1 LRDGNHQ
8 SALVITIDKLFK
20 CGLPANR
27 AITELLGVVVKR
39 TPDEKGYEKSEPAL
53 IEKLLKLRSRLVEA
67 DLGHGIKTKYWD
79 K

>member
-1 LRDGNHQ
+1 MVTISQNSIGN
-8 SALVITIDKLFK
+8 
-20 CGLPANR
+20 
-27 AITELLGVVVKR
+27 AIIELLGVVEKR
-39 TPDEKGYEKSEPAL
+39 TPDAKGYEKSEPAL

>member
-1 LRDGNHQ
+1 MHWSLTFFAADKKQLLNNSVFSI
-8 SALVITIDKLFK
+8 SA
-20 CGLPANR
+20 
-27 AITELLGVVVKR
+27 
-39 TPDEKGYEKSEPAL
+39 KGYEKSEPAL